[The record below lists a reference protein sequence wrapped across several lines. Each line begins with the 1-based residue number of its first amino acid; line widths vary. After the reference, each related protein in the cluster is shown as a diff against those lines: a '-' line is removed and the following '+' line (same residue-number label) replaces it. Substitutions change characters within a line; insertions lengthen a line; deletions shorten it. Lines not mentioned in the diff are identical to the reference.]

1 MNDKDSEPQTGNKY
15 ASFDLSGPAGAGRA
29 EASPLGALDVRFAT
43 HKSRKTGAEFFSR
56 VRLSDAFRG
65 IKRSGGRVR
74 EAAVS
79 LSKVDGR
86 SLH

>member
-1 MNDKDSEPQTGNKY
+1 MPLLTCLGRQER
-15 ASFDLSGPAGAGRA
+15 AAGRLQ
-29 EASPLGALDVRFAT
+29 PLGALDVRFAN